1 MATLGV
7 NGKWNGEPGPDV
19 AGQLGARVLRFP
31 LDARLDPVPR
41 ILALKARGIRPLPV
55 FASLDAFTVD
65 GDWIMSIEDWA
76 QKIGPHVDMVQILN
90 EPDGDVT
97 EEGASWRM
105 SQQEANVWIAEARLH
120 FPRPHYTLIGPGL
133 VSGQPGYMA
142 GLDLDKLDLGGVH
155 AYAKEPANATRAR
168 LNYQHPRYAK
178 ARYRYVPGDVT
189 PTDRRGVAS
198 GVPVGPML
206 AEYASYG
213 LRLAVT
219 EWHSGTLGM
228 ARYLRDHPSVELAT
242 VFCLHEYAEF
252 GLVDHPEAAADFL
265 SAAGG
270 PVPQPE
276 PEFYYQLGF
285 KDAYRS
291 NPALVGEPRQNESW
305 PLPGFSSQLTT
316 NGLLVWSEG
325 KGLLFFD
332 NNGSRYVWRGSRL
345 ERVA

>member
-1 MATLGV
+1 VTATLGGNV
-7 NGKWNGEPGPDV
+7 KGDLHLLPETI
-19 AGQLGARVLRFP
+19 AQHGARIARFP
-31 LDARLDPVPR
+31 LEAKRDPLPYIR
-41 ILALKARGIRPLPV
+41 ALKARGIRPLPI
-55 FASLDAFTVD
+55 FASLDAFVVD

-76 QKIGPHVDMVQILN
+76 RKIGSHIDMVQILN
-90 EPDGDVT
+90 ECDGDVT

-105 SQQEANVWIAEARLH
+105 SQQEANVWIAEARHH
-120 FPRPHYTLIGPGL
+120 FPRPHFTLIGPGL
-133 VSGQPGYMA
+133 VSGQPGYIA
-142 GLDLDKLDLGGVH
+142 GLDLDKLDLLGVH
-155 AYAKEPANATRAR
+155 AYAKEGANAAKAR

-178 ARYRYVPGDVT
+178 PRDRYVPGDVA
-189 PTDRRGVAS
+189 PTDQRGIVQ

-270 PVPQPE
+270 PVPMPTDSFAGYSIG
-276 PEFYYQLGF
+276 PGF
-285 KDAYRS
+285 VAALQKHGYTPLSDERYFNEDMSVLLAEKSGARRLLMYNRRS
-291 NPALVGEPRQNESW
+291 NDV
-305 PLPGFSSQLTT
+305 TI
-316 NGLLVWSEG
+316 
-325 KGLLFFD
+325 FD
-332 NNGSRYVWRGSRL
+332 AA
-345 ERVA
+345 RVA